1 MLNSIRNFSKTITA
15 KIFLFI
21 VAVPFVFWGM
31 GDVFTSGNT
40 NSLAKINNENI
51 STEDFIDHI
60 NELNINQN
68 LIKDR
73 LEDNILEEVLS
84 RLISNKL
91 IELEI
96 KEANLVISDKI
107 LAEKIKTN
115 SNFLDEN
122 LNFSRTKYEKF
133 LLSNNLTASRFEKN
147 FKENEFQEELFNYL
161 GGGIKS
167 PNFLVNNSYED
178 ETKKI
183 NIEFINL
190 ENIYSKKENINND
203 DVKNYIN
210 KNKEKLKKDYIDFSY
225 SKVTPKDLIGLD
237 EYNDEFFTKI
247 DEIESKLL
255 NNVSFKDTIQTYD
268 LKSISKNN
276 FIPQSDKETIETK
289 IYNLRNNEKSGVIDE
304 SDFFAIY
311 EITKIENK
319 IPNVDDSNFVNQVK
333 QFIFNKN
340 KFEFNKK
347 ILKKINDNN
356 FFNSDFNK
364 LVSGK
369 NKIEKMLIKSKNDV
383 EKFSSESLEVI
394 YSLPIKSFALVAD
407 NEKNVY
413 LVKILNHKVDKIL
426 DNDELKN
433 IYYIEANNLIKDKIF
448 QTYDVYLNSKYTIK
462 INEKT
467 LERVKN
473 YFR

>member
-40 NSLAKINNENI
+40 NSLAKVNNENI

-167 PNFLVNNSYED
+167 PNFLINNSYED

-304 SDFFAIY
+304 SDFFVIY
-311 EITKIENK
+311 EITKIENR
-319 IPNVDDSNFVNQVK
+319 IPNVDDSSFVNQVK

-383 EKFSSESLEVI
+383 EKFSTESLEVI

-407 NEKNVY
+407 NEKNIY

-426 DNDELKN
+426 DNNELKN